1 MKEVGHQSQ
10 KYICANISSYQKS
23 HYSTTIHCTPRTA
36 DLRNWKENVNI
47 VFIRAKEMCLQ
58 MQPRQTVWGLEHMIV
73 QVCFLLLKLLLGALL
88 QGTPYWLS
96 PWSPEGWELFISPT
110 LDNTGR
116 SPSGVKSEVFFFT
129 VAYQYLCFLTK
140 CISVLNLF

>member
-1 MKEVGHQSQ
+1 MKEVGYQSQ
-10 KYICANISSYQKS
+10 QYICANISFYQKS

-47 VFIRAKEMCLQ
+47 VLIRAKEMCLQ
-58 MQPRQTVWGLEHMIV
+58 MQPRQTVWGLEQMIV

-96 PWSPEGWELFISPT
+96 PWGPEGWALFISPT
-110 LDNTGR
+110 LDTGR
-116 SPSGVKSEVFFFT
+116 SPSGVKSEVFFFHSG
-129 VAYQYLCFLTK
+129 VSVCFLTK